1 MNTKRNNQ
9 ILGLQLNTDSSEL
22 VLEQIIRGLTIHREF
37 AHVVSLNPENVVLST
52 KDPQFRHIISEA
64 KYTINDGVGT
74 VLASRLLN
82 GAFVPRLTG
91 VDLMQNL
98 LKMTSKESLRVLL
111 VGGKPNLAEELAD
124 CYSRSYPA
132 SSFKGVVGFSKVKS
146 PAPDEQKKLLSI
158 VAAVRPH
165 LMFVAFGSPEQE
177 KWIYQNRASL
187 QGVTCIGVGGAF
199 DFIGGRVGRAPRL
212 IQKIGLEWLFRL
224 VKQPWRWKRQLRLV
238 EFVWL
243 VLKEKIS

>member
-1 MNTKRNNQ
+1 
-9 ILGLQLNTDSSEL
+9 
-22 VLEQIIRGLTIHREF
+22 
-37 AHVVSLNPENVVLST
+37 
-52 KDPQFRHIISEA
+52 
-64 KYTINDGVGT
+64 
-74 VLASRLLN
+74 
-82 GAFVPRLTG
+82 
-91 VDLMQNL
+91 
-98 LKMTSKESLRVLL
+98 
-111 VGGKPNLAEELAD
+111 
-124 CYSRSYPA
+124 
-132 SSFKGVVGFSKVKS
+132 
-146 PAPDEQKKLLSI
+146 
-158 VAAVRPH
+158 
-165 LMFVAFGSPEQE
+165 MFVAFGSPEQE